1 MACLNNNGEMTPWG
15 EQTTTN
21 WMGGYAMRFQGTPDL
36 RACSVQVSGGGQDS
50 KGCGV
55 TPGPPKSLRLT
66 FSMFDMEMYT
76 VDPLISQPAE
86 PMSFC
91 SGSSNTPV
99 TPPAKTPPKASP
111 VTSKP
116 PPASTPTLPHLPP
129 IPPVPF
135 FEASAC
141 PHQ

>member
-91 SGSSNTPV
+91 SESSNTPV

-135 FEASAC
+135 LEASAC